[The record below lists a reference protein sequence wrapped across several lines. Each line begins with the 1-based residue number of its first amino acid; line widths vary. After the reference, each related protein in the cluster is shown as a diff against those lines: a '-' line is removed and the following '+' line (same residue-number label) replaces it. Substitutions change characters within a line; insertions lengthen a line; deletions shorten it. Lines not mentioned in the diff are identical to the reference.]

1 MKKLALVVTL
11 IVSISCGEK
20 SSENSSG
27 MTDTNMTA
35 TIGGENYEVDV
46 RYYLDDTS
54 GLTVYSDKNDVTDSN
69 GDGLVFAIFEFN
81 GKLQFD
87 FVENGERLGGSIVDW
102 KKTDEKI
109 TGSGELRP
117 EDGLGKG
124 VPVNFT
130 LHLLIRGIH

>member
-1 MKKLALVVTL
+1 MKKIALLITL
-11 IVSISCGEK
+11 IVSISCGDK
-20 SSENSSG
+20 SSKNSGG
-27 MTDTNMTA
+27 MTDTKMTA

-69 GDGLVFAIFEFN
+69 GDGLVIAIFEFK

-87 FVENGERLGGSIVDW
+87 FVENGKRLGGKIVEW

-117 EDGLGKG
+117 EDGLGEG
-124 VPVNFT
+124 VPINFT
-130 LHLLIRGIH
+130 LQL